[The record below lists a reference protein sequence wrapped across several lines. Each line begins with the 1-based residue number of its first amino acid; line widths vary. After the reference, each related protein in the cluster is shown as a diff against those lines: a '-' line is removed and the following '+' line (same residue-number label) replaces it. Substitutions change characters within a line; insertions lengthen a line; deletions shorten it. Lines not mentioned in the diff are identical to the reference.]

1 MQLDL
6 FDDIHAVVAV
16 DHIDRESSSAKAS
29 CAANPV
35 KVRLIVSLPFPVH
48 WEVKVDHKRH
58 LFHIDTCNQYNR

>member
-35 KVRLIVSLPFPVH
+35 KVRLIVSLPAHEHTV
-48 WEVKVDHKRH
+48 
-58 LFHIDTCNQYNR
+58 